1 MSLALIN
8 LALHV
13 CELLILAALLGR
25 VARPGTAPLTLAL
38 RPSRMPSEAPHAP
51 PHAGPP
57 VYTVIADDTDVVYQ
71 GPDGGEALRTFEG
84 IDAHRAAS
92 FTHRDSAGEHCRGQ
106 RGRAG
111 PT

>member
-1 MSLALIN
+1 MSLALIS

-25 VARPGTAPLTLAL
+25 VARPGAAPLTLAL
-38 RPSRMPSEAPHAP
+38 RPSRVPSEALQAP
-51 PHAGPP
+51 AHTGPP
-57 VYTVIADDTDVVYQ
+57 VYTVIADDTDVVYE

-84 IDAHRAAS
+84 IASHRAAS

-106 RGRAG
+106 RGRVE